1 MKFQV
6 LSHAGLLIAD
16 QSKTLVC
23 DPWIVG
29 STYWRSWWNYP
40 PVSPELLAS
49 VKPDYVYLTHIHWD
63 HFHGPS
69 LRRFDR
75 ATPILVPKGH
85 LGRLRKDLK
94 TVGFKNVIELRH
106 GEAFDLT
113 PNFRI
118 FSYQFFPMPDSGLV
132 VECEGVTLFN
142 ANDSKFMGL
151 PLAQI
156 VKRHPRFDFVFRSH
170 SSANSRLCFEIT
182 DDPEIPVDDPSGY
195 IRSFAAFAQKT
206 KARYAVPFAS
216 NHCYLHRETI
226 HLNNTIQTP
235 FAIKDHFEQEGIKSP
250 EVAVMLSGD
259 WWSSQDG
266 FHQDP
271 NGRRFFQERD
281 KCLAEYLEKQRPTL
295 EAFYEREART
305 TVTLKE
311 MERYFSGFLASLP
324 AVVRRVYRGHPVR
337 YHLTAGDKTFL
348 YEVDIADR
356 KVTAVEPGTELKPMA
371 EIHMSALIMKH
382 AMAAKFCA
390 QISIGKRVKYKV
402 TTRTRQHILLL
413 EFLMNLYE
421 SELLPVRKWFRY
433 RFLETWVL
441 RWREVM
447 LYLRIM
453 TDRMRS
459 RRFSEE
465 EYILNT
471 RT

>member
-1 MKFQV
+1 MRFQV

-16 QSKTLVC
+16 QNKTLVC

-49 VKPDYVYLTHIHWD
+49 IRPDFIYLTHIHWD

-75 ATPILVPKGH
+75 STPVLVPKGH
-85 LGRLRKDLK
+85 LGRLRRDLR

-106 GEAFDLT
+106 GEGFDLT

-118 FSYQFFPMPDSGLV
+118 YSYQFFPMPDSGLV

-142 ANDSKFMGL
+142 ANDSKFMGM

-156 VKRHPRFDFVFRSH
+156 VHRHAPIDFVFRSH
-170 SSANSRLCFEIT
+170 SSANSRLCFEVT
-182 DDPEIPVDDPSGY
+182 DNPEVVVDDPGSY
-195 IRSFAAFAQKT
+195 IRSFAAFARQT
-206 KARYAVPFAS
+206 HARYAVPFAS
-216 NHCYLHRETI
+216 NHCYLHRETF
-226 HLNNTIQTP
+226 HLNSTIQTP
-235 FAIKDHFEQEGIKSP
+235 FAIKDHFEQQGIKSP

-259 WWSSQDG
+259 SWSSDDG
-266 FHQDP
+266 FHVAP
-271 NGRRFFQERD
+271 NGARYFQDRER
-281 KCLAEYLEKQRPTL
+281 CLAEYLEQQRDSL
-295 EAFYEREART
+295 AAYYEREART

-324 AVVRRVYRGHPVR
+324 LPVRRLFRGHPIR
-337 YHLTAGDKTFL
+337 YHLTAGERTFL
-348 YEVDIADR
+348 YEVDIASR
-356 KVTAVEPGTELKPMA
+356 KVRAVPPDAELKPMA

-390 QISIGKRVKYKV
+390 QISIGKRVRYRV
-402 TTRTRQHILLL
+402 TTGTKRYVHLL

-421 SELLPVRKWFRY
+421 CELLPVSRWFRY
-433 RFLETWVL
+433 RFLETWAL
-441 RWREVM
+441 RWREVA
-447 LYLRIM
+447 LYLGIM

-459 RRFSEE
+459 RRLSEE
-465 EYILNT
+465 QYILGT
-471 RT
+471 RI